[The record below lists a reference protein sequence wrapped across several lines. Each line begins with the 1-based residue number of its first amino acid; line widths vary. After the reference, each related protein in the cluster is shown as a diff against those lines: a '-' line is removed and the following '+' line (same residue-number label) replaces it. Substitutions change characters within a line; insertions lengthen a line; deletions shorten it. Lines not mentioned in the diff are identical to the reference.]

1 MSLEIAKMMLQRKR
15 DKYLAIGRANVVLMP
30 S

>member
-15 DKYLAIGRANVVLMP
+15 DKFLAQGRANAVIVP